1 MCALVCTHGFTYALP
16 HTVNKTSNV
25 TWVKYRHQSRGKKYF
40 TLSDQPGD
48 ILRGCWR
55 LSLPILIFPTTH
67 YSLPRGFVNTPDPSG
82 RRAPLLAFTWFGCSP
97 QKLRLALGPR
107 AEPPLLR
114 ARPPL
119 LCPPLWPGSAQRS
132 GKRSGSIKTFD
143 ISFYEYLHS
152 GQGSRVRKLH

>member
-1 MCALVCTHGFTYALP
+1 MHTRIHICAPTH
-16 HTVNKTSNV
+16 SEQDIQ
-25 TWVKYRHQSRGKKYF
+25 RHVGEIQASVPRKKYF

-55 LSLPILIFPTTH
+55 LSLPILIFPTTRH
-67 YSLPRGFVNTPDPSG
+67 SLPRGFVNTPDPSG